1 MDPRNNHNWPP
12 QQYANGQ
19 YAPYPPQQQPNG
31 HQYPN
36 YAPPYNP
43 MQAQISQGY
52 MPPQPSQGYAHNT
65 ASRPPSQQYPPTA
78 QAYPQYQQARPQPQ
92 VMIPPRNPNPSYV
105 SPMQHMQA
113 PKIRHVQMPVQRT
126 SGSGIAQT
134 DGSHD
139 RRPSSTQQVPTPP
152 QSKQV
157 QRSQSHQE
165 NRPHPPQQT
174 PKATSQH
181 QHRAPLQ
188 QQQRQQQ
195 QSTPQQ
201 RALPADLSVMLLSAA
216 DEYIAAARS
225 MTTLIVRHRRQADID
240 YRHKL
245 MATGLGCMDTVMRDF
260 NLLPRDEAKLRL
272 TYASLLVAE
281 TDNPTDIDDVLAKQ
295 IALCGRCRLQDLKYA
310 SLHLQARYQFKS
322 NPRAALKSLDKS
334 ISEAETF
341 QHTAW
346 VYAFRFLKVSLAL
359 QVPGRVETVQ
369 ALQQLHAILPHAERR
384 GDRAVYVA
392 CNVLEAMVHLR
403 SSAPD
408 RLEQAQRA
416 IAAAR
421 SLQLQLSAEQLSSFG
436 TLLEIMD
443 VVCGIHNGQ
452 PDLTKSTALISGVID
467 EKTNSRHSK
476 TGNITVVLERSSGG
490 PMTADT
496 GGIFKKNADGRD
508 ELAFAWLSK
517 DDLQILC
524 LYVCAFDQHVH
535 ERGFKYV
542 KEAHQRAK
550 GMVRRSIPPSIPI
563 YVAVAQTEWI
573 NLLDW
578 HALFAIG
585 LMACFREEQAVGVEA
600 LAILQKRAAKLL
612 PSKNEMY
619 ARSLSYLSAVIDQR
633 NGHFDP
639 ALRAYSSPM
648 FQLPGPGSPAS
659 AKLDFSI
666 LAALNT
672 LFIVRFPGHP
682 QQATTTALLMQ
693 LKSLCENHFNQY
705 IQTAYC
711 LVYAMSSP
719 DTSTEASIYRK
730 KTTVQDAINKANGI
744 VKRTK
749 NYEFV
754 KIGLPYF
761 SESFFVSQVNEKA
774 IQAVRATRL
783 NTSRGCPRPLW
794 IAVAAGMCMQTF
806 QNNGLIE
813 EAQEARREYEG
824 VVHLLPAPLTDGGS
838 DEDAEGEEDDE

>member
-1 MDPRNNHNWPP
+1 
-12 QQYANGQ
+12 
-19 YAPYPPQQQPNG
+19 
-31 HQYPN
+31 
-36 YAPPYNP
+36 
-43 MQAQISQGY
+43 
-52 MPPQPSQGYAHNT
+52 
-65 ASRPPSQQYPPTA
+65 
-78 QAYPQYQQARPQPQ
+78 
-92 VMIPPRNPNPSYV
+92 
-105 SPMQHMQA
+105 
-113 PKIRHVQMPVQRT
+113 
-126 SGSGIAQT
+126 
-134 DGSHD
+134 
-139 RRPSSTQQVPTPP
+139 
-152 QSKQV
+152 
-157 QRSQSHQE
+157 
-165 NRPHPPQQT
+165 
-174 PKATSQH
+174 
-181 QHRAPLQ
+181 
-188 QQQRQQQ
+188 
-195 QSTPQQ
+195 
-201 RALPADLSVMLLSAA
+201 MLLSVA
-216 DEYIAAARS
+216 DEYISAARS
-225 MTTLIVRHRRQADID
+225 MTTLIVRYRRQADID
-240 YRHKL
+240 QRHKL
-245 MATGLGCMDTVMRDF
+245 MATGLGCMDTVLRDF

-272 TYASLLVAE
+272 TYASLLMAE
-281 TDNPTDIDDVLAKQ
+281 TDNPTDIDEVISKQ

-322 NPRAALKSLDKS
+322 NPRAALKSLDKP
-334 ISEAETF
+334 ISEAEAF

-369 ALQQLHAILPHAERR
+369 ALQQLHAILPHAEKR

-421 SLQLQLSAEQLSSFG
+421 SLQLQLSAEQLGSFG

-443 VVCGIHNGQ
+443 VVCGIYNGQ

-467 EKTNSRHSK
+467 EKTNSRHSS

-496 GGIFKKNADGRD
+496 GAIFQKNSDGRD

-517 DDLQILC
+517 DDLQMLC
-524 LYVCAFDQHVH
+524 LYICALDQHVH

-550 GMVRRSIPPSIPI
+550 SIAKRSIPPNVPI
-563 YVAVAQTEWI
+563 SVAVAQMEWT

-585 LMACFREEQAVGVEA
+585 LMACYREEQAVGVEA
-600 LAILQKRAAKLL
+600 VAILKKRAAKF
-612 PSKNEMY
+612 PPTSNEVY

-633 NGHFDP
+633 SGQFDL
-639 ALRAYSSPM
+639 ALRAYSSPI

-666 LAALNT
+666 LAALNR

-682 QQATTTALLMQ
+682 QQSTATTLLAQ
-693 LKSLCENHFNQY
+693 LKPLCENHSNQY
-705 IQTAYC
+705 IRTAYC

-754 KIGLPYF
+754 TIGLPYF
-761 SESFFVSQVNEKA
+761 SESFFASQVTEKA

-783 NTSRGCPRPLW
+783 NINRGSRRPLW

-813 EAQEARREYEG
+813 EAQEARREYEK
-824 VVHLLPAPLTDGGS
+824 VVHLLPAPLTGGGS
-838 DEDAEGEEDDE
+838 DEDAEGEDDDE